1 MGRSGDGEAPFYLS
15 IKIGMLLVMVIS
27 ASSAAVSVLALP
39 GVRPVVA
46 IAATLYFGHLA
57 YRIAAPPLIDTRADR
72 HPSPLFAGILLSL
85 DNPKA

>member
-1 MGRSGDGEAPFYLS
+1 
-15 IKIGMLLVMVIS
+15 MLLVMVIS

-39 GVRPVVA
+39 GVRPVVT
-46 IAATLYFGHLA
+46 IAATLYFGYLA
-57 YRIAAPPLIDTRADR
+57 YRIAAPPPLSDTRADR